1 MKNLQTFD
9 EFLNENLNENKSNF
23 KIGDKVKHVGTNTYT
38 QFSKTDSD
46 AKGTRIYGE
55 VMLNDGDE
63 LVVASLPSRMGR
75 IACSSKNFK
84 GYIFT
89 HDNEGGKNH
98 GGILPM

>member
-1 MKNLQTFD
+1 MKNIKSFD

-23 KIGDKVKHVGTNTYT
+23 KIGDKVKHVGKENYT
-38 QFSKTDSD
+38 QFSKPEAG

-55 VMLNDGDE
+55 VELKDGDE
-63 LVVASLPSRMGR
+63 LIVASLPSKMGR

-89 HDNEGGKNH
+89 HDNEGKYDS
-98 GGILPM
+98 GILPM

>member
-1 MKNLQTFD
+1 MKNLQTFE
-9 EFLNENLNENKSNF
+9 EFLNENLNENISNF
-23 KIGDKVKHVGTNTYT
+23 KIGDKVKHVGKENYT
-38 QFSKTDSD
+38 QFSKPESG

-55 VMLNDGDE
+55 VTLNDGDE
-63 LVVASLPSRMGR
+63 LTVASLPSKMGR

-89 HDNEGGKNH
+89 HDNKGGKNN